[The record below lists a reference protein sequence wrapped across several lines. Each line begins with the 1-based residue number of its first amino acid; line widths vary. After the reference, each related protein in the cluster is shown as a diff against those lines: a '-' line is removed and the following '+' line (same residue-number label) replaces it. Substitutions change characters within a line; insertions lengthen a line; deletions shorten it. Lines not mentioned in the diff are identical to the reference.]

1 MYRSGWADANTKGE
15 IATPRLT
22 FGAGRIDYGRKMP
35 AGGLLPAGCVDI
47 SQIETT
53 AIESRRKMGIL
64 WEIVQ
69 TGLMYGQKR
78 KSDTV
83 EDRVQ
88 ALEDQLRLTQNTL
101 RTLVRKIEEIQGL
114 DIDGDGRVG

>member
-1 MYRSGWADANTKGE
+1 ME
-15 IATPRLT
+15 
-22 FGAGRIDYGRKMP
+22 
-35 AGGLLPAGCVDI
+35 I
-47 SQIETT
+47 SQIRTT
-53 AIESRRKMGIL
+53 AIESGRKMGIL

-88 ALEDQLRLTQNTL
+88 VLEDQLRLTQNTL
-101 RTLVRKIEEIQGL
+101 RTLVRNIEEIQGL
-114 DIDGDGRVG
+114 DIAGDGRVG

>member
-1 MYRSGWADANTKGE
+1 MPVAV
-15 IATPRLT
+15 RLT
-22 FGAGRIDYGRKMP
+22 FRTGRIDYGRTIAAVGSAP
-35 AGGLLPAGCVDI
+35 ADCMDI

-53 AIESRRKMGIL
+53 VIESRRKMGIL
-64 WEIVQ
+64 WEVVQ

-88 ALEDQLRLTQNTL
+88 ALEDQLQMMQNTL
-101 RTLVRKIEEIQGL
+101 RTLVRKIEEIHGL